1 MISRWSRRPRCRCP
15 ESGSRGTR
23 GSVAVALAV
32 ALPIVVAGAGLAVDS
47 GKMYVAHSALQNAVD
62 ASALA
67 GSMELPYDPDMDK
80 GLVAA
85 AVDDMMAK
93 NYPEATVKKVQ
104 PGGEVRSVCVTAE
117 ADVDMALMGVLGIN
131 EETVEASACAG
142 FNNLEIALV
151 IDTTGS
157 MNGAPLNNTKD
168 AAENLVDLVLPESG
182 TASTKVG
189 LAPFRGK
196 VHLPAGV
203 DGLEEGCRNV
213 DGSLNDGSL
222 LAVYEDI
229 KYRNP
234 RDWSLSQL
242 GVPDDNC
249 SNISMVKELTT
260 DRDDI
265 LASINA
271 LTASGNASGTVI
283 SEGVKWGTHLLTPE
297 APYTQGAD
305 DDSYRKIL
313 IVLTDGDTED
323 GRCGGK
329 YERSTTP
336 TCYWSNAFFGVGL
349 DGEYSSPDDI
359 PTCKDGD
366 AMNQAMLDE
375 AQKAKDAGIEV
386 FTIRYGTSD
395 STDESLM
402 KQMASSKEGTDDH
415 YFDAPSANDIDEVF
429 KKIGQQLGLR
439 LLPLE
444 TAMGGSS

>member
-1 MISRWSRRPRCRCP
+1 M
-15 ESGSRGTR
+15 
-23 GSVAVALAV
+23 AVALAV
-32 ALPIVVAGAGLAVDS
+32 ALPVVAAAAGLAVDS

-85 AVDDMMAK
+85 AVAEMMAK
-93 NYPEATVKKVQ
+93 NYPDATVKKAEL
-104 PGGEVRSVCVTAE
+104 GNEVRSVCVTAE
-117 ADVDMALMGVLGIN
+117 ADVDMALMSVLGIK
-131 EETVEASACAG
+131 EKKVEASACAG

-157 MNGAPLNNTKD
+157 MNGAPLNNTKE

-182 TASTKVG
+182 TASTMVG
-189 LAPFRGK
+189 LVPFRGK
-196 VHLPAGV
+196 VHLPGGV
-203 DGLEEGCRNV
+203 DGLDEGCRNV

-222 LAVYEDI
+222 LDVYKDK

-234 RDWSLSQL
+234 SKYSLSQL
-242 GVPDDNC
+242 GIADDNC
-249 SNISMVKELTT
+249 SNISLVKELTT
-260 DRDDI
+260 DRSDI
-265 LASINA
+265 IASINA
-271 LTASGNASGTVI
+271 LSASGNASGTVI
-283 SEGVKWGTHLLTPE
+283 SEGVKWGANVLTPE
-297 APYTQGAD
+297 APYTEGSD

-313 IVLTDGDTED
+313 ILLTDGDTED
-323 GRCGGK
+323 GRCGGT
-329 YERSTTP
+329 YGTTKSP
-336 TCYWSNAFFGVGL
+336 TVYWTNAFFGAGL

-359 PTCKDGD
+359 PTCKDSD
-366 AMNQAMLDE
+366 KLNQAMLDE
-375 AQKAKDAGIEV
+375 AQKAKDADIEI

-395 STDESLM
+395 STDKSLM

-415 YFDAPSANDIDEVF
+415 YFDAPSANDIDEIF